1 MYALHYIFL
10 ELISS
15 SPRTASVS
23 SLVYAGLVHLK
34 QSKDDKS
41 ITNIRIL
48 NIPKDQKELKY
59 DRGSDFMVNKPRT
72 SYSEL

>member
-48 NIPKDQKELKY
+48 NILKDQKELKY